1 MKYLITES
9 KLDSLIFRYLDN
21 QDFIQINYTYET
33 YFVNSRGDK
42 SGVIKYDSQDD
53 RCYID
58 FNLIDEVSS
67 FFSLKETYSKN
78 IIKEW
83 VGNKLNVEIKDVA
96 GIGEFFSEYL
106 RMR

>member
-9 KLDSLIFRYLDN
+9 QLDSLIFRYLDS
-21 QDFIQINYTYET
+21 QDFIQVNYTYET
-33 YFVNSRGDK
+33 YFVNSSSDRQ
-42 SGVIKYDSQDD
+42 GVIRYDGRDE

-58 FNLIDEVSS
+58 LNLIDEISS

-83 VGNKLNVEIKDVA
+83 VSNKLNVEIKHSSTV
-96 GIGEFFSEYL
+96 GEFFSEYL

>member
-33 YFVNSRGDK
+33 YFVNSSSDRQ
-42 SGVIKYDSQDD
+42 GVIRYDGRDE

-58 FNLIDEVSS
+58 LNLIDEISS

-83 VGNKLNVEIKDVA
+83 VSNKLNVEIKHSSTV
-96 GIGEFFSEYL
+96 GEFFSEYL